1 MGRSIRAATVHVLT
15 ALLVVACAAAP
26 QAPRH
31 GTAERPPPT
40 AAPRETPSAEAS
52 AGPPVLPPLAIVA
65 DAEADVDDAPAPPRP
80 RGFVPGAPGELVRW
94 ETNGDGRRYTN
105 IPARFDA
112 AAPAETIVYATPNG
126 NTIEQTL
133 GRQRGADES
142 FRYDIQH
149 VLAQVR
155 LYRNEVPERTVALVV
170 VEAPELSW
178 PTWRQAHPDAPARAA
193 AMMKTLGEV
202 VPGAKLS
209 LVSHSG
215 GGALTFALLAHARAL
230 PDAVERIAFLD
241 SHYAFEAGEEHGKKL
256 AAWIRASRTHQ
267 LVALAYD
274 DRKIRLHGKRVVK
287 PGGGSFNATFRMI
300 QALEAERMPVRESR
314 EGAFRRF
321 VGEDGRVELR
331 VHPNPKNVIL
341 HSALVSDDN
350 GLLFALARGKG
361 ERLEAR
367 FRLGPPRLFTAR
379 VDAAPP
385 AGGPSTSAASAP

>member
-1 MGRSIRAATVHVLT
+1 MVLAPMGIAAEPAEELDPAAAT
-15 ALLVVACAAAP
+15 A
-26 QAPRH
+26 
-31 GTAERPPPT
+31 
-40 AAPRETPSAEAS
+40 
-52 AGPPVLPPLAIVA
+52 
-65 DAEADVDDAPAPPRP
+65 RP

-94 ETNGDGRRYTN
+94 ETSDDGRRYTN
-105 IPARFDA
+105 LPARFGA
-112 AAPAETIVYATPNG
+112 AAPAEIVVYATPNG

-133 GRQRGADES
+133 GRQRGTDES

-155 LYRNEVPERTVALVV
+155 LYRKEVPEHTVALVV
-170 VEAPELSW
+170 LEAPDLSW
-178 PTWRQAHPDAPARAA
+178 PTWRQAHADAPARAA
-193 AMMKTLGEV
+193 AMMKSIAEL

-215 GGALTFALLAHARAL
+215 GGALTFALLNHAQTL

-256 AAWIRASRTHQ
+256 AAWIRASRTHR

-287 PGGGSFNATFRMI
+287 PGGGSFNATFRLI
-300 QALEAERMPVRESR
+300 HALEGEHMTVRESR

-361 ERLEAR
+361 EALEAR
-367 FRLGPPRLFTAR
+367 FRLGPPRLFSPL
-379 VDAAPP
+379 VDAAP
-385 AGGPSTSAASAP
+385 AGGNASATAASTP

>member
-1 MGRSIRAATVHVLT
+1 MGRSIRSAAVHVLT
-15 ALLVVACAAAP
+15 ALLVVACAT
-26 QAPRH
+26 APR
-31 GTAERPPPT
+31 APIPMPPPPG
-40 AAPRETPSAEAS
+40 AHGEAPAAEAS
-52 AGPPVLPPLAIVA
+52 AGPVVLAPMGVTAEPDEES
-65 DAEADVDDAPAPPRP
+65 DAAMAPADP
-80 RGFVPGAPGELVRW
+80 RGFSPGVAGELVRW

-105 IPARFDA
+105 IPVGIAS
-112 AAPAETIVYATPNG
+112 AAPAEIVVYATPNG

-133 GRQRGADES
+133 GRQRGTDES

-155 LYRNEVPERTVALVV
+155 LYRKEVPERTVALVV
-170 VEAPELSW
+170 LEAPDLSW
-178 PTWRQAHPDAPARAA
+178 PTWRQAHTDAPARAA
-193 AMMKTLGEV
+193 AIMRSIGDLL
-202 VPGAKLS
+202 PGSKLS

-215 GGALTFALLAHARAL
+215 GGALTFALLNHAKTL

-256 AAWIRASRTHQ
+256 AAWVRASRTHH

-300 QALEAERMPVRESR
+300 HALEAERMPVRESH

-361 ERLEAR
+361 EALEAR
-367 FRLGPPRLFTAR
+367 FRLGPPRLFTAL
-379 VDAAPP
+379 VDPAPP
-385 AGGPSTSAASAP
+385 GGNASAAGTSTP

>member
-1 MGRSIRAATVHVLT
+1 MGSLRAVFAWMLT
-15 ALLVVACAAAP
+15 ALFAVACATTPAAP
-26 QAPRH
+26 LH
-31 GTAERPPPT
+31 GPT
-40 AAPRETPSAEAS
+40 APPARPAPEAS
-52 AGPPVLPPLAIVA
+52 AEPVTLAPMIVG
-65 DAEADVDDAPAPPRP
+65 AEEEPELAPVAQLARP
-80 RGFVPGAPGELVRW
+80 RGFVAGASGEMVRW
-94 ETNGDGRRYTN
+94 ETTSDGRRYTN
-105 IPARFDA
+105 LPVRLGA
-112 AAPAETIVYATPNG
+112 AAEMIVYATPNG

-133 GRQRGADES
+133 GRQRGGDES

-155 LYRNEVPERTVALVV
+155 LYRKEVPERTVGLVV
-170 VEAPELSW
+170 VEAPDLSW
-178 PTWRQAHPDAPARAA
+178 PTWRKGHADAPARALA
-193 AMMKTLGEV
+193 LMKSIGDVL
-202 VPGAKLS
+202 PGARLS

-215 GGALTFALLAHARAL
+215 GGALTFALLDHAPAL

-241 SHYAFEAGEEHGKKL
+241 SHYAFEPGEEHGKRL
-256 AAWIRASRTHQ
+256 AAWIRASRTHH

-300 QALEAERMPVRESR
+300 QALADEHLPVHESR

-361 ERLEAR
+361 EALEAR
-367 FRLGPPRLFTAR
+367 FRLGPPRLFTAL
-379 VDAAPP
+379 VDPSP
-385 AGGPSTSAASAP
+385 ASSATSP

>member
-1 MGRSIRAATVHVLT
+1 MT
-15 ALLVVACAAAP
+15 AFVVVACAAAP
-26 QAPRH
+26 RPASPQPPSSVREAPI
-31 GTAERPPPT
+31 TAVSSGPVMLAPMAV
-40 AAPRETPSAEAS
+40 AAEPGSELE
-52 AGPPVLPPLAIVA
+52 
-65 DAEADVDDAPAPPRP
+65 PAPSTPRL

-94 ETNGDGRRYTN
+94 ETGSDGRRYTN
-105 IPARFDA
+105 VPARVAGA
-112 AAPAETIVYATPNG
+112 AAPEIVVYATPNG

-133 GRQRGADES
+133 GRQRVADES

-155 LYRNEVPERTVALVV
+155 LYRKEVPERTVALVV
-170 VEAPELSW
+170 VEAPDLSW
-178 PTWRQAHPDAPARAA
+178 PTWRQAHTDAPARAA
-193 AMMKTLGEV
+193 AMMKTIGDTL
-202 VPGAKLS
+202 PGARLS

-215 GGALTFALLAHARAL
+215 GGALTFALLNHAPAL

-241 SHYAFEAGEEHGKKL
+241 SHYAFEPGEEHGKKL
-256 AAWIRASRTHQ
+256 AAWIRASRTHH

-300 QALEAERMPVRESR
+300 QALADEHLPVRESR

-361 ERLEAR
+361 EALETR
-367 FRLGPPRLFTAR
+367 FRLGPPRLFTAL

-385 AGGPSTSAASAP
+385 SGSGAAAATSAP